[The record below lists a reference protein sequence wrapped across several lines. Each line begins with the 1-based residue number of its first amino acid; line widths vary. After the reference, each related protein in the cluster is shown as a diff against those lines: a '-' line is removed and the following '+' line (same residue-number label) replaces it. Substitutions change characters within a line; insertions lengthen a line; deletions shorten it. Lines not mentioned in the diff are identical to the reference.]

1 MPLRES
7 AQQAWDNALQV
18 IPSKY
23 VIPPSQSVFPA
34 GLLGSID
41 PPMLE
46 KTYPGFNCQYNFGKR

>member
-23 VIPPSQSVFPA
+23 VIPPSQSEFPA

-46 KTYPGFNCQYNFGKR
+46 KIVPEVSIQCSVMR